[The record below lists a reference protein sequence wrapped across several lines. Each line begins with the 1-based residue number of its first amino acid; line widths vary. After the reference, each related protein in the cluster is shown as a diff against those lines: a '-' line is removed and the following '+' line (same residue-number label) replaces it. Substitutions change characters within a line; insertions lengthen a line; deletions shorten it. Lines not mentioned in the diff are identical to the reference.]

1 MEILIERTYYSDGTN
16 GILSVDGKQ
25 RCYSI
30 ELPWKDNQHGISCI
44 PEGRYKLV
52 KHFSDHLGRVLLISN
67 VPNRDL
73 CYIHGANNAM
83 LELKGCIA
91 PVTAL
96 TGHGLGAKSQTQLQ
110 PLLDEAYGAIDKE
123 EDVYLTIKKAD

>member
-1 MEILIERTYYSDGTN
+1 MEILIKRTYYPDGTN
-16 GILSVDGKQ
+16 GELSVDGEP

-44 PEGRYKLV
+44 PEGRYKLTE
-52 KHFSDHLGRVLLISN
+52 HQSDHLGRTLLIN
-67 VPNRDL
+67 DVPNRDACL
-73 CYIHGANNAM
+73 IHGANNAM

-96 TGHGLGAKSQTQLQ
+96 TGHGLGAKSQLQLV
-110 PLLDEAYGAIDKE
+110 PLLDEAYGAIGKG
-123 EDVYLTIKKAD
+123 EDVWLTIEKA

>member
-1 MEILIERTYYSDGTN
+1 MVISIKRTYFTDCTN
-16 GILSVDGKQ
+16 GESSVDGKL

-44 PEGRYKLV
+44 PEGKYKLV
-52 KHFSDHLGRVLLISN
+52 KHLSDHLGRVLLITN

-73 CYIHGANNAM
+73 CYIHAANNAV

-96 TGHGLGAKSQTQLQ
+96 TGHGLGAKSKLQLE
-110 PLLDEAYGAIDKE
+110 PLLNEAYGAIDRE
-123 EDVYLTIKKAD
+123 EDVYLIIQSK